1 MIFSSL
7 KNQTYK
13 NFDIIVVNDGNKDFE
28 EIITLYDLKL
38 NIIELQNSNTPAK
51 NREYGINYCIDNKYD
66 VLIFGD
72 SDDYFKSNR
81 VEKSLHFLKEADI
94 VVNDLSLFDKNSV
107 YEKNT
112 YLTDLRI

>member
-38 NIIELQNSNTPAK
+38 NIIELQNSNTQQK
-51 NREYGINYCIDNKYD
+51 IESM
-66 VLIFGD
+66 V
-72 SDDYFKSNR
+72 
-81 VEKSLHFLKEADI
+81 
-94 VVNDLSLFDKNSV
+94 
-107 YEKNT
+107 
-112 YLTDLRI
+112 